1 MTRRKAAA
9 NRIPHLDMPLN
20 YVSSIDYVGLN
31 HDSVHAYSFRRK
43 CLAADCQKSIAGDR
57 VVFEHCRFHCF
68 VSSFVSNVRIAG
80 RRDPTLGRISLKL
93 AVQRARYLTAAILHA
108 YTIFAT
114 GNSPLLVS
122 SSTST
127 VPSERTQNPHEPLEK
142 KQHFASVAWC
152 VSQS

>member
-1 MTRRKAAA
+1 VPQSQQLVCEKQN
-9 NRIPHLDMPLN
+9 NRCDGENFYNHL
-20 YVSSIDYVGLN
+20 
-31 HDSVHAYSFRRK
+31 
-43 CLAADCQKSIAGDR
+43 
-57 VVFEHCRFHCF
+57 F
-68 VSSFVSNVRIAG
+68 VPSFVSDVRIAG

-108 YTIFAT
+108 YMIFAT

-127 VPSERTQNPHEPLEK
+127 VPSGRTQNPHEPLEK